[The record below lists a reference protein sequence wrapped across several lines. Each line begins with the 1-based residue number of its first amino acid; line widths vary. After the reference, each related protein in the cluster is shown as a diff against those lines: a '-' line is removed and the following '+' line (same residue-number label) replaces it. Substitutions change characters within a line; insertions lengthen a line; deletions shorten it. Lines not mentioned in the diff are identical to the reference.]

1 MTVTSGTIGPLE
13 SQNSRANP
21 QLSSRMRPH
30 YRWLLIVLVSLGVF
44 IGSLYAASLAE
55 RWAFPGD
62 YVGDRFIP
70 IAIILGI
77 VSWYFAARWTRG
89 PTNR

>member
-1 MTVTSGTIGPLE
+1 MSDNRSNDSLHSFRASI
-13 SQNSRANP
+13 SRWP
-21 QLSSRMRPH
+21 
-30 YRWLLIVLVSLGVF
+30 LIVLISLGVF

-70 IAIILGI
+70 IAILLGI
-77 VSWYFAARWTRG
+77 ASWYLAARWTHG
-89 PTNR
+89 PTDR